1 MRIVIIATVED
12 NAKIPDSATWD
23 CETAVRETLEKH
35 GVAVS
40 NMNSRKE
47 KERSLQNE

>member
-23 CETAVRETLEKH
+23 CEAAVREILEKH
-35 GVAVS
+35 GVIVS
-40 NMNSRKE
+40 NMSSKKE
-47 KERSLQNE
+47 EERSL